1 MKDGVFMD
9 SFVYHGSSNGS
20 ILEFKPFK
28 STHNKKCIYAT
39 PILCAALL
47 FTHHGNRDLDVRIST
62 KNGILEL
69 VERREGILKSLYER
83 PGYVYKLDAS
93 TFKHYDYLW
102 SMEVISFEDSI
113 KPIDKIY
120 YENILKEIEKE
131 EENGNIVIYR
141 YPTRPSDVPLD
152 NSDLIDKYI
161 EYEKNG
167 LDNATDLLLNIYP
180 EFTPIVERK
189 IKDEKERD
197 KNN

>member
-1 MKDGVFMD
+1 
-9 SFVYHGSSNGS
+9 
-20 ILEFKPFK
+20 
-28 STHNKKCIYAT
+28 
-39 PILCAALL
+39 
-47 FTHHGNRDLDVRIST
+47 
-62 KNGILEL
+62 
-69 VERREGILKSLYER
+69 
-83 PGYVYKLDAS
+83 
-93 TFKHYDYLW
+93 
-102 SMEVISFEDSI
+102 MEVISFEDSI

-120 YENILKEIEKE
+120 YENILKELEKE